1 MASQALS
8 SHKRT
13 DSAVGGTDPAS
24 NLLATAQ
31 SFCTAVTSLTS
42 EHGYQA
48 IDELIKSVPQREIEI
63 KIRDETIRDLR
74 DELATLQKD
83 RDAFNGQQLS
93 NFERRY
99 EKWKEEDTALR
110 REIDELRSAIE
121 EKDSKLITLQS
132 QLGDLE
138 ARVDDLEK
146 ENANLT
152 TKVKE
157 RGQQLGSFEARLQR
171 AQTDL
176 DGRVEEIKQA
186 HNRTNALRGS
196 LDNEANQHRVLREEA
211 NKIRL
216 RLKDF
221 IQFSVKIAELD
232 LADV

>member
-1 MASQALS
+1 MAAQTPS

-13 DSAVGGTDPAS
+13 DSGVGNTGPVSD
-24 NLLATAQ
+24 LLATAQ
-31 SFCTAVTSLTS
+31 RFCTAVTSLTS
-42 EHGYQA
+42 EHGFQA
-48 IDELIKSVPQREIEI
+48 IDELVKSVPQRELEI
-63 KIRDETIRDLR
+63 KIRDETIIDLR

-83 RDAFNGQQLS
+83 RDVFNSQQLS

-99 EKWKEEDTALR
+99 EKWKEENTTLQ
-110 REIDELRSAIE
+110 REIDELEAALE
-121 EKDSKLITLQS
+121 EKDSRLITLQS
-132 QLGDLE
+132 QLGDVE

-146 ENANLT
+146 ENAHLT
-152 TKVKE
+152 AKVKE
-157 RGQQLGSFEARLQR
+157 RGQQLASFEARLQR

-176 DGRVEEIKQA
+176 DGRSEEIKEA
-186 HNRTNALRGS
+186 HNRTKALQGS

-232 LADV
+232 LADM